1 MYNDDLII
9 SGNSSDAI
17 KTFKDYLSM
26 CFHMKDLG
34 AVKYFLGLEVA
45 RNPSGIYLCQRK
57 YATDIVSEL
66 GLLGCKPA
74 GSPIDQNHKLSLA
87 DGPLLAD
94 PERYRRLV
102 GRLIYLAATR
112 PDLTYAI
119 HALSQFMQ
127 KPQTDHW
134 LAALKVVRYLKG
146 TLGQGVLLR
155 AESSTHASGW
165 SDSDWGACP
174 ITRRSL
180 SGWFVQL
187 GSSPIVW
194 KTKKQDTVS
203 RSSAEAEYRAMA
215 EVTAELRWLRMI
227 LHELGIEHKE
237 PMSLLCDS
245 KPAIHISSN
254 PVFHERTKHVELD
267 CHFVRDDIVR
277 GFTRPIH
284 VSTKN
289 QLADILTKALGKK
302 EFDAFLIK
310 LGIANL
316 FAPT

>member
-1 MYNDDLII
+1 MY
-9 SGNSSDAI
+9 
-17 KTFKDYLSM
+17 
-26 CFHMKDLG
+26 
-34 AVKYFLGLEVA
+34 
-45 RNPSGIYLCQRK
+45 P
-57 YATDIVSEL
+57 
-66 GLLGCKPA
+66 
-74 GSPIDQNHKLSLA
+74 
-87 DGPLLAD
+87 
-94 PERYRRLV
+94 
-102 GRLIYLAATR
+102 
-112 PDLTYAI
+112 
-119 HALSQFMQ
+119 
-127 KPQTDHW
+127 HW
-134 LAALKVVRYLKG
+134 KINV
-146 TLGQGVLLR
+146 LR

-174 ITRRSL
+174 ITRRSF

-227 LHELGIEHKE
+227 LRELGIEHKE

-277 GFTRPIH
+277 GSTRPIH